1 MSTQEK
7 RNGALPKPAGARQ
20 RLDLRRDGVRFALG
34 LLLLLLVNVAVYFW
48 LIRPVHLRLED
59 LEQKKQSE
67 QISEAEAEKNLHALV
82 QTHAKVRDAEAK
94 IQQFFEMIST
104 RERRMVPFQSELM
117 AVGREFNV
125 IPRKVAISSGEM
137 AREGLDQMGFG
148 FPLSGTYHDLREFLA
163 RLEAS
168 SQFVIVRQVALGG
181 GKEGGRMLELD
192 IQVDTYFDNPEL
204 REQKIADL
212 ARKIKKKT
220 TSRPLRQGRR

>member
-7 RNGALPKPAGARQ
+7 RNGAPSKPVAGRQ

-34 LLLLLLVNVAVYFW
+34 LLILLLANVAVYLW
-48 LIRPVHLRLED
+48 VIRPVNLKLEE
-59 LEQKKQSE
+59 LEQKKQNE
-67 QISEAEAEKNLHALV
+67 QINEAKAEKNLQALV
-82 QTHAKVRDAEAK
+82 QTHARVRAAEAK
-94 IQQFFEMIST
+94 IQRFFEMIST
-104 RERRMVPFQSELM
+104 RENRMVPFQSELM

-125 IPRKVAISSGEM
+125 IPRKVAVSSGEM
-137 AREGLDQMGFG
+137 AQEGLDQMGFG

-204 REQKIADL
+204 REHKIADL

-220 TSRPLRQGRR
+220 TARPLRPGRR